1 MDSCGEDLWW
11 LRILPLRKKRKSYG
25 LGQVDLKEKKR
36 TKKVIDLAPVLAV
49 FSIKI
54 SKGFGDGAI

>member
-1 MDSCGEDLWW
+1 MVKICGGSEYF
-11 LRILPLRKKRKSYG
+11 PLGKKRKSYG
-25 LGQVDLKEKKR
+25 LGQVDIKEKKR

-49 FSIKI
+49 FSVKI